1 MIWRFYLRRRKMTIK
16 EAINKAKLKYNWCI
30 VSHDSSS
37 VRVKYKT
44 KNGTLKKTKFDL
56 YTDNLEQEL
65 VDLWEKLYREFECE
79 IDAVVS
85 VEAYGYILD

>member
-1 MIWRFYLRRRKMTIK
+1 MSIK
-16 EAINKAKLKYNWCI
+16 EAINKAILKYNWCI
-30 VSHDSSS
+30 VPHEPSS

-65 VDLWEKLYREFECE
+65 VHLWEELHQDYESER
-79 IDAVVS
+79 DAVVS

>member
-1 MIWRFYLRRRKMTIK
+1 MSIK
-16 EAINKAKLKYNWCI
+16 EAINKAKLKNNWCI
-30 VSHDSSS
+30 VPHEPSS

-44 KNGTLKKTKFDL
+44 KKGTLKKTKFDL

-65 VDLWEKLYREFECE
+65 VGLWEELYREFECE
-79 IDAVVS
+79 EDAVVS